1 VYSPQA
7 VSDEIGDVL
16 ASILCDIAKH
26 EQLVI

>member
-16 ASILCDIAKH
+16 ASILCDM
-26 EQLVI
+26 QNMNN